1 MITSSLETRPLCN
14 YDADSERPAGPPQE
28 WARAESRPRIL
39 YVDDDATIRKV
50 GMTLLTRS
58 GYHVDTAADGLEAL
72 AALRASPYNLLIT
85 DHEMPRLTG
94 LQLAAQARL
103 AGMNLPIVLASGSV
117 EALEDTDSEWL
128 GFAARLAKPF
138 NVEALLET
146 VSQALSAP
154 TEDYARAAAR

>member
-1 MITSSLETRPLCN
+1 M
-14 YDADSERPAGPPQE
+14 
-28 WARAESRPRIL
+28 
-39 YVDDDATIRKV
+39 
-50 GMTLLTRS
+50 MLLTRS

-85 DHEMPRLTG
+85 DHQMPRLTG

-117 EALEDTDSEWL
+117 EALEDTDSERL

-138 NVEALLET
+138 NAEDLLKT

-154 TEDYARAAAR
+154 TEDYDRATAH